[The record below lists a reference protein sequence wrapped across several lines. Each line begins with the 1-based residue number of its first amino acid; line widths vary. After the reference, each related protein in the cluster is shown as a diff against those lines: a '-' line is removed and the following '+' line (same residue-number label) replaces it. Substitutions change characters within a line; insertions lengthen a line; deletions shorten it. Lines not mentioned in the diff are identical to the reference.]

1 MAARNFGPIAPSP
14 SPSLSS
20 YDGPTLK
27 EFPVHLGSHPHDVA
41 PPYSNNGG
49 NSGSIVWYTAQ
60 AMCALGKLDTTT
72 GQARHINLGN
82 GSAPHGVILGPDGS
96 PWVTD
101 GGLNAIVRLTLLLK
115 V

>member
-82 GSAPHGVILGPDGS
+82 GSARHGVILGLDGS